1 MLFFEHGKDIYSELG
16 YSLFEESIATGLVK
30 AKITLGPLDYIG
42 AHGLLA
48 KIVSCW

>member
-1 MLFFEHGKDIYSELG
+1 MLFFEHGKDIYSEFR
-16 YSLFEESIATGLVK
+16 YSLFEGSTGTGLAK

-48 KIVSCW
+48 KIVS